1 MSLSFPTTRNE
12 ENMAW
17 VPDVMRNQ
25 ELENVFV
32 VSTKK
37 ETNLVKIGED
47 QRKADTSYLRA
58 LREILSQFD

>member
-1 MSLSFPTTRNE
+1 
-12 ENMAW
+12 MAW